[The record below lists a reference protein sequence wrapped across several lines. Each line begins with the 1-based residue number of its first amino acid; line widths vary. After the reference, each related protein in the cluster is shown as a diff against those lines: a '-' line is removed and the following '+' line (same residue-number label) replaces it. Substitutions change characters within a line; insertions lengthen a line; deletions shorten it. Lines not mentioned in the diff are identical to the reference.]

1 MAGEDTKN
9 WTFHHFGV
17 IVGDMD
23 KVVEYYRSLGI
34 VDFPP
39 AAGDVG
45 SPVVWQELTSYG
57 ETVLKDGK
65 LVDPPAEKENLRPG
79 RVMFCSIGSMQF
91 ELIQPGEAIKDV
103 NGDFLERV
111 GGGINHIAY
120 TVSLE
125 NYEQEVEKMKAKG
138 VEVLFSGKQ
147 ANGGGFTYFDTR
159 GTGGIII
166 ELMVG

>member
-1 MAGEDTKN
+1 MAGEKTKN

-23 KVVEYYRSLGI
+23 KAVEYYRSLGI
-34 VDFPP
+34 VDFPLED
-39 AAGDVG
+39 ADGG
-45 SPVVWQELTSYG
+45 SPVMWQELTSYG

-65 LVDPPAEKENLRPG
+65 LVNPPVEKENLRPG
-79 RVMFCSIGSMQF
+79 RVMFCNIGSMQF
-91 ELIQPGEAIKDV
+91 ELIQPSEAIKDV

-147 ANGGGFTYFDTR
+147 ATGGGFTYFDTR